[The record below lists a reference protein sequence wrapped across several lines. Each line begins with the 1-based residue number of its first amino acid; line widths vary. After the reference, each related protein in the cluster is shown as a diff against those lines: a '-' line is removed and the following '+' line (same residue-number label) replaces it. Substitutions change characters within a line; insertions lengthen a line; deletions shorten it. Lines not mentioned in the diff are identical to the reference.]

1 MNSIDALD
9 ILFGD
14 CEVTAEDEAEY
25 AAEAKEAAQN
35 VWTRAR
41 NFRPELRAYSET
53 LEVAELEMIEQLA
66 KLNAEKA
73 LWIAKTY
80 KENSKTIKFGD
91 IDDDR
96 DDRVAAYSITS
107 INAKRRT
114 RNIENLSKSIDAV
127 LVALGYANK
136 DLAEIAKITYFKK

>member
-1 MNSIDALD
+1 MNALD

-14 CEVTAEDEAEY
+14 YEVTEDDKALW
-25 AAEAKEAAQN
+25 AAQDLKN
-35 VWTRAR
+35 AQESWTRAR

-53 LEVAELEMIEQLA
+53 LEVAELEMIEKLA
-66 KLNAEKA
+66 KLNAEKD
-73 LWIAKTY
+73 LWIAKIY

-96 DDRVAAYSITS
+96 DDRVATYSITS

-136 DLAEIAKITYFKK
+136 NLAELAQITYNF

>member
-14 CEVTAEDEAEY
+14 YEVTEDDKALW
-25 AAEAKEAAQN
+25 AAQDLKN
-35 VWTRAR
+35 AQESWIRAR
-41 NFRPELRAYSET
+41 NFRPELRAYSEN
-53 LEVAELEMIEQLA
+53 LEVAELEMIEKLA
-66 KLNAEKA
+66 KLNAEKD

-136 DLAEIAKITYFKK
+136 DLAEIAKITYIKK